1 MEWIKKQIENGQADY
16 EKARKNA
23 TRSTKSDELDRI
35 LYILDN

>member
-1 MEWIKKQIENGQADY
+1 MEWIKKQIENEQADY

-23 TRSTKSDELDRI
+23 KRSTKVDELDKL